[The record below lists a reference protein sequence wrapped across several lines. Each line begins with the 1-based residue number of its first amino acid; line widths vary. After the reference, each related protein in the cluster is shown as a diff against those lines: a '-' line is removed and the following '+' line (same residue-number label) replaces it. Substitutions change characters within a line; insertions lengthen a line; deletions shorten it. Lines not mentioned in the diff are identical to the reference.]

1 MQDGQTKIVQ
11 IAVECPKCG
20 QESKVQVATSLEVE
34 TVRKSITCAHCRNPW
49 VEFLPGE
56 LVEGPSPISSTTTK
70 PTAR

>member
-20 QESKVQVATSLEVE
+20 QESKVQVATGMEVE
-34 TVRKSITCAHCRNPW
+34 NVRKSITCAYCRNPW

-56 LVEGPSPISSTTTK
+56 LVEGPTQISSTTTK
-70 PTAR
+70 PPAR